1 MRSFHVFMLFETSLD
16 NNSDIAHFKLKM
28 EKYSTI
34 K

>member
-16 NNSDIAHFKLKM
+16 NNSDIAHFKLMM
-28 EKYSTI
+28 EKYSII

>member
-16 NNSDIAHFKLKM
+16 NNSDIAHFNLKM
-28 EKYSTI
+28 EKYSII